1 MFVAFAANIIDGRE
15 LLVVVERLWESAVSI
30 MGGAVKVGNGC
41 IKGRP
46 WVSRLVTVV

>member
-1 MFVAFAANIIDGRE
+1 MAFAADVIDGRK
-15 LLVVVERLWESAVSI
+15 LLVVAERLWEGAVSS

-46 WVSRLVTVV
+46 WVSRLVTII